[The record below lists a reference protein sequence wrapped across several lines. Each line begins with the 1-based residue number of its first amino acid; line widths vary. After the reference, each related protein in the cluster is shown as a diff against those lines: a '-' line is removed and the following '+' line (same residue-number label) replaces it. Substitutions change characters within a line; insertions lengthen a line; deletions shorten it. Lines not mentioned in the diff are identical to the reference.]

1 MSPDG
6 AHDEWSAE
14 GVPLEDRTPR
24 RRQAALV
31 SGLVAAVLLT
41 AAFAALYVFGTPSSG
56 AGEPA
61 YEDPP
66 IGMPATPPGTGGDG
80 SRASGVEPGTEA
92 PPADPASPLAIQ
104 IPGCVC
110 HSDDPKLVEEHSH
123 YRMNQCAGCHI
134 GGVSMGR

>member
-1 MSPDG
+1 MRPDG
-6 AHDEWSAE
+6 EHDVRGAQGALHE
-14 GVPLEDRTPR
+14 GRPPR
-24 RRQAALV
+24 MRQTALV
-31 SGLVAAVLLT
+31 SGLAVAVLLT

-61 YEDPP
+61 YEASP
-66 IGMPATPPGTGGDG
+66 IGTPAKPPGAGDDG
-80 SRASGVEPGTEA
+80 SRAAEVEPGTEV
-92 PPADPASPLAIQ
+92 PPADPSSPLAIQ